1 MDDKL
6 TDKTDSEVVSS
17 ETDSEI
23 VIPSEND
30 DEEKTEVNFKAID
43 HFTAGVS

>member
-1 MDDKL
+1 MDDIL
-6 TDKTDSEVVSS
+6 PEKTDSEVVNS
-17 ETDSEI
+17 EDNSKN
-23 VIPSEND
+23 VISSEND

>member
-1 MDDKL
+1 MDEIL
-6 TDKTDSEVVSS
+6 PEKTDSEVVNS
-17 ETDSEI
+17 EDNIEN
-23 VIPSEND
+23 VISSEND

>member
-6 TDKTDSEVVSS
+6 PEKTDSEVVGS
-17 ETDSEI
+17 EDNTEN
-23 VIPSEND
+23 VETSEND

>member
-6 TDKTDSEVVSS
+6 IDKTDIEVVSS
-17 ETDSEI
+17 ENNSEI
-23 VIPSEND
+23 VITSEND

>member
-17 ETDSEI
+17 ENITEI
-23 VIPSEND
+23 AITNGID

-43 HFTAGVS
+43 HFTAVVC

>member
-6 TDKTDSEVVSS
+6 PEKTDSEVVSS
-17 ETDSEI
+17 EDNTEI
-23 VIPSEND
+23 VETSEND